1 MISKN
6 IKLSLVIGGLTLFS
20 SCDAGAGKVVLS
32 GDSVAE
38 YLFTIE
44 NPKSLSHLARSPALT
59 GFRWGVSSNKILIY
73 TSVLDFTTVAS
84 AQSFLGG
91 IGLFSYVRAK
101 CANTPLVNIAFE
113 AQGALTGH
121 VETEIAG
128 NNVFVPYMLFNQAEV
143 DAYARTLC

>member
-84 AQSFLGG
+84 A
-91 IGLFSYVRAK
+91 
-101 CANTPLVNIAFE
+101 
-113 AQGALTGH
+113 
-121 VETEIAG
+121 
-128 NNVFVPYMLFNQAEV
+128 
-143 DAYARTLC
+143 